1 MKIVWLSICIFSL
14 AIPAFAQKKST
25 GKTTPLPNKEIAQP
39 GIPATTS
46 PVISLTERGNYAAKS
61 PAAPGQL
68 SIADP
73 VIRAFNQRSNG
84 ANIRLSGSGVLG
96 APRGT
101 YGFANGQISLRS
113 TDATSIGGITGS
125 GSVGTGTSAGS
136 VGMGGMV
143 PHVNGKN
150 VYAGPALWGS
160 ARNLQLSDS
169 VLRRRPGNQ

>member
-1 MKIVWLSICIFSL
+1 MNKLWVSICVICLGS
-14 AIPAFAQKKST
+14 PALAQKKGT
-25 GKTTPLPNKEIAQP
+25 GKQELPTRKEHQLPKNA
-39 GIPATTS
+39 AASS
-46 PVISLTERGNYAAKS
+46 PVISLTDRGNYAAKA
-61 PAAPGQL
+61 PGAAGQL

-73 VIRAFNQRSNG
+73 VIRAYNMRSNG
-84 ANIRLSGSGVLG
+84 ANIRLSGSGVMG

-113 TDATSIGGITGS
+113 TDAPSIGGITGS
-125 GSVGTGTSAGS
+125 GSVGTGTSTGG

-150 VYAGPALWGS
+150 IYAGPALWGS

-169 VLRRRPGNQ
+169 VLRRRPGNK